1 MSPCA
6 RYYTVVW
13 MRSWHKCIHVLT
25 TLRLGIKGIENS
37 YLLRIYFVAGSGS
50 NPSFHYVPG
59 TRGGLKDF
67 LGVHEIKTFLA
78 IMLRSCWPVFT
89 LFSGV
94 NSMVSQRLHEVW
106 YCNRL
111 NAEANMRIQLPFVKL
126 HIKEIYMQNSA
137 TPLCV
142 SFVKVVL

>member
-1 MSPCA
+1 
-6 RYYTVVW
+6 

-25 TLRLGIKGIENS
+25 TLRLRIKGIENS
-37 YLLRIYFVAGSGS
+37 YLLRIYFVAGTGS

-67 LGVHEIKTFLA
+67 RGVHEIKTFLA

-89 LFSGV
+89 LFS
-94 NSMVSQRLHEVW
+94 QEYAVW
-106 YCNRL
+106 FPRGYMKCDIATDWMQKQTWESNCLLWSCTLKRFT
-111 NAEANMRIQLPFVKL
+111 N
-126 HIKEIYMQNSA
+126 MQNSA